1 MSYFFVFTNSPT
13 LTRKLKPPSM
23 KKSTFLVVL
32 FLIIYSSVKAQTTDQ
47 LIDNFK
53 TLLVESI
60 YDFKNIQ
67 GEMVENDA
75 ESKTFYYSC
84 KSTLGSPLEAIC
96 FNSNDNTRYFSAK
109 YDYANTNELIKASE
123 ILPGVLDVVNA
134 MVQSGNY
141 KGRDYT
147 NSNNIGVTEVTDLSG
162 NYILEIETGAD
173 NAYLRIT
180 IFGKSWG
187 KK

>member
-1 MSYFFVFTNSPT
+1 MNKT
-13 LTRKLKPPSM
+13 
-23 KKSTFLVVL
+23 TFLIAL
-32 FLIIYSSVKAQTTDQ
+32 FLTICSSIKAQTTDQ

-53 TLLVESI
+53 SLLVESLT
-60 YDFKNIQ
+60 DFKNIQ

-75 ESKTFYYSC
+75 ENKTAYYASKIS
-84 KSTLGSPLEAIC
+84 LASPLEAIC
-96 FNSNDNTRYFSAK
+96 LNSNDNTSYFSAK
-109 YDYANTNELIKASE
+109 YEYANTNELLKASE

-134 MVQSGNY
+134 MAQSGNY

-147 NSNNIGVTEVTDLSG
+147 NSNNVGVTEVKDLNG

-180 IFGKSWG
+180 VFGKSWG

>member
-1 MSYFFVFTNSPT
+1 MIHLWAITSKIF
-13 LTRKLKPPSM
+13 KM
-23 KKSTFLVVL
+23 KKITFLTVL
-32 FLIIYSSVKAQTTDQ
+32 FLTICSSAKSQTTDR

-53 TLLVESI
+53 ILLVESRT
-60 YDFKNIQ
+60 DFKSIQ

-75 ESKTFYYSC
+75 EGKTAYYSC
-84 KSTLGSPLEAIC
+84 KPTLGSTLEAIC
-96 FNSNDNTRYFSAK
+96 LNSNDNTSYFSAK
-109 YDYANTNELIKASE
+109 YDYAKTDELLKATE

-134 MVQSGNY
+134 MAQSGNY

-147 NSNNIGVTEVTDLSG
+147 NSNNVGVTEVKDLNG

>member
-1 MSYFFVFTNSPT
+1 
-13 LTRKLKPPSM
+13 M
-23 KKSTFLVVL
+23 KKLTLLAVL
-32 FLIIYSSVKAQTTDQ
+32 FLTICSSTKAQTKDQ
-47 LIDNFK
+47 LIENFK
-53 TLLVESI
+53 TILVESLT
-60 YDFKNIQ
+60 DFKNIQ
-67 GEMVENDA
+67 GEIVENDA
-75 ESKTFYYSC
+75 QGKTAYYAC
-84 KSTLGSPLEAIC
+84 KQTMGSTLEAIC
-96 FNSNDNTRYFSAK
+96 LNSNDNTSYFSAK
-109 YDYANTNELIKASE
+109 YEYAKTDELLKATE

-147 NSNNIGVTEVTDLSG
+147 NSNNVGVTEVKDLNG

>member
-1 MSYFFVFTNSPT
+1 
-13 LTRKLKPPSM
+13 M
-23 KKSTFLVVL
+23 KKLTLISIL
-32 FLIIYSSVKAQTTDQ
+32 FLTFCSIVHAQTTDE
-47 LIDNFK
+47 IITNFK
-53 TLLVESI
+53 SILVESI
-60 YDFKNIQ
+60 TDFKNIQ
-67 GEMVENDA
+67 GEIVENDTEA
-75 ESKTFYYSC
+75 KTAYYSC

-96 FNSNDNTRYFSAK
+96 LNSNDNTSFFSAK
-109 YDYANTNELIKASE
+109 YDYAKTDELIKASE

-147 NSNNIGVTEVTDLSG
+147 NNKNVGVSEITDLVG

>member
-1 MSYFFVFTNSPT
+1 
-13 LTRKLKPPSM
+13 M
-23 KKSTFLVVL
+23 KKFTFLTIL
-32 FLIIYSSVKAQTTDQ
+32 FLTIISSIKAQTTDQ

-53 TLLVESI
+53 ILLVESRT
-60 YDFKNIQ
+60 DFKNIQ
-67 GEMVENDA
+67 GGIVENDA
-75 ESKTFYYSC
+75 GSKTAYYSC
-84 KSTLGSPLEAIC
+84 KPTLGSPLEAIC
-96 FNSNDNTRYFSAK
+96 INSNDNTSFFSAK
-109 YDYANTNELIKASE
+109 YDYAKTDELIKASE

-134 MVQSGNY
+134 MVQSGSY

-147 NSNNIGVTEVTDLSG
+147 NSNNVGVTEVTDLLG

-173 NAYLRIT
+173 NTYLRIT

>member
-1 MSYFFVFTNSPT
+1 
-13 LTRKLKPPSM
+13 M
-23 KKSTFLVVL
+23 KKATFLTVL
-32 FLIIYSSVKAQTTDQ
+32 FLTICNSVNAQTADE
-47 LIDNFK
+47 LIANFK
-53 TLLVESI
+53 TILVESI
-60 YDFKNIQ
+60 TDFKNIQ
-67 GEMVENDA
+67 AEIVENDA
-75 ESKTFYYSC
+75 QGKTAYYAC
-84 KSTLGSPLEAIC
+84 KKTLGSTLEAIC
-96 FNSNDNTRYFSAK
+96 LNSNDNTSYFSAK
-109 YDYANTNELIKASE
+109 YDYAKTDELIKASE

-147 NSNNIGVTEVTDLSG
+147 NNKNVGVTELTDLDG

>member
-1 MSYFFVFTNSPT
+1 
-13 LTRKLKPPSM
+13 M
-23 KKSTFLVVL
+23 KKLTLLAVL
-32 FLIIYSSVKAQTTDQ
+32 FLTICSSTKAQTKDQ
-47 LIDNFK
+47 LIENFK
-53 TLLVESI
+53 TILVESLT
-60 YDFKNIQ
+60 DFKNIQ
-67 GEMVENDA
+67 GEIVENDA
-75 ESKTFYYSC
+75 QGKTAYYDC
-84 KSTLGSPLEAIC
+84 KQTMGSTLEAIC
-96 FNSNDNTRYFSAK
+96 LNSNDNTSYFSAK
-109 YDYANTNELIKASE
+109 YEYAKTDELLKATE

-147 NSNNIGVTEVTDLSG
+147 NSNNVGVTEVKDLNG

>member
-1 MSYFFVFTNSPT
+1 
-13 LTRKLKPPSM
+13 M
-23 KKSTFLVVL
+23 KKLTLLSVL
-32 FLIIYSSVKAQTTDQ
+32 FLTICSSTKAQTKDQ
-47 LIDNFK
+47 LIENFK
-53 TLLVESI
+53 TILVESLT
-60 YDFKNIQ
+60 DFKNIQ
-67 GEMVENDA
+67 GEIVENDA
-75 ESKTFYYSC
+75 QGKTAYYAC
-84 KSTLGSPLEAIC
+84 KQTMGSTLEAIC
-96 FNSNDNTRYFSAK
+96 LNSNDNTSYFSAK
-109 YDYANTNELIKASE
+109 YEYAKTDELLKATE

-147 NSNNIGVTEVTDLSG
+147 NSNNVGVTEVKDLNG